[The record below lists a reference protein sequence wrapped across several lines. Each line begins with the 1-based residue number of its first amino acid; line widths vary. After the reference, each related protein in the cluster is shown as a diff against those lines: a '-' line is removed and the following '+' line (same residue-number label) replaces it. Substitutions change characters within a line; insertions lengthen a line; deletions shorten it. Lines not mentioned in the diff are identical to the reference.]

1 MSRADYLAQDLH
13 THYDMFYPT
22 DQATGEVMP
31 RPPTD
36 HKEIPIPEA
45 VKQAFGLPNQATLF
59 IIDGKAVIRARK
71 K

>member
-1 MSRADYLAQDLH
+1 
-13 THYDMFYPT
+13 MFYPT

-45 VKQAFGLPNQATLF
+45 VKQTLGLPNQATLF